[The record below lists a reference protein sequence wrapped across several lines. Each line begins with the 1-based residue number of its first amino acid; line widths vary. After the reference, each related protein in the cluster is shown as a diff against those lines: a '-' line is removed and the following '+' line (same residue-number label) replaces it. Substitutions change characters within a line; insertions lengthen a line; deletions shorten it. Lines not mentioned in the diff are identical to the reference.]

1 MCGSSPENHFDVFDH
16 RPSQPVTSIDEVWV
30 PGRNA
35 AHCSPPGWVSCIASC
50 LGPHGRPAQRFQPG
64 EHLKEA
70 DDVLGVNTL
79 SLQPPSVSRL
89 HPCGGPDTYCIFSGF
104 FLSLLAK
111 ICPRIMKSM
120 YSSRIQSGGF
130 WNELATGE
138 FPSNFFFFP
147 YVGQATGR
155 TRGPRAVHGAQPTV
169 RVATG

>member
-1 MCGSSPENHFDVFDH
+1 MDRGLVDYSPWSH
-16 RPSQPVTSIDEVWV
+16 RSQTRLSTTQY
-30 PGRNA
+30 
-35 AHCSPPGWVSCIASC
+35 SLSC

-64 EHLKEA
+64 EHLKEV
-70 DDVLGVNTL
+70 DDVLGVNML

-120 YSSRIQSGGF
+120 YSSRIQSDGF

-138 FPSNFFFFP
+138 FPSNFFSP
-147 YVGQATGR
+147 PCRASRGQDQR
-155 TRGPRAVHGAQPTV
+155 TQSRPRSPAHRACGHGVISPAEPL
-169 RVATG
+169 

>member
-1 MCGSSPENHFDVFDH
+1 MNVNLNSFGEEVRLPEGQRRDRWVVWNAKGI
-16 RPSQPVTSIDEVWV
+16 SQGFEVLV
-30 PGRNA
+30 EVSAQSGPEVG
-35 AHCSPPGWVSCIASC
+35 AHCDFI
-50 LGPHGRPAQRFQPG
+50 
-64 EHLKEA
+64 
-70 DDVLGVNTL
+70 L

-138 FPSNFFFFP
+138 FPSNFFFP
-147 YVGQATGR
+147 LCRASHRQDQR
-155 TRGPRAVHGAQPTV
+155 TQSRPRSPAHHACGH
-169 RVATG
+169 RVISPAEPL